1 LAREVSSTNWGQ
13 SYRMFLGLIV
23 VPTRLWTCTF
33 TFSRKQNG
41 NWNDGVQQVQAKS
54 GRKQKMWRIHK
65 KVNKL
70 QNEKNVGN
78 GKRFNGRTF
87 SILPL
92 KGGYTLSNI
101 PISSMVL
108 MQVLSDCGLVN
119 GV

>member
-1 LAREVSSTNWGQ
+1 LE
-13 SYRMFLGLIV
+13 
-23 VPTRLWTCTF
+23 RLSATGTGNI
-33 TFSRKQNG
+33 RKKTENVKNPQ
-41 NWNDGVQQVQAKS
+41 
-54 GRKQKMWRIHK
+54 

-87 SILPL
+87 SILHL

-108 MQVLSDCGLVN
+108 MQVLSDCGIVKYS
-119 GV
+119 GTKEQ